1 MEEIKLPPPERAAKT
16 AIGAGSGRKG
26 TVGSYLKA
34 DALFSEKGGRKLDY
48 GSGRGEGAKLI
59 KADTYEPYVKSKPK
73 YDDAKKIPN
82 ASYNKVTSLNVL
94 NVLPPEARNEA
105 VKNIGRILTVNGEAI
120 VSTRGVKDVES
131 AKNKVKARDGY
142 IIGKGDDAR
151 FQKGFTTQELKDYV
165 QKTLGKGFTVETVK
179 GVGKA
184 AIKIKKLN
192 IPRGLGG
199 VLRQEGTPVL
209 NIQEQLLINPRK
221 KFSQGGDTKMDNE
234 FKRLRFEE
242 LEKFYEQTG
251 SYHEQD
257 PRNRM
262 NFFNTDPPE
271 ERQNR
276 IQNKI
281 KEIKREDA
289 LESTGG
295 RLEAL
300 PMSRKEGLERKKE
313 IEDED
318 VKKGAK
324 ARAAKGGSMSK
335 QMELFNEGGLKD
347 EGGTVDPVSGND
359 VPPGSTQEEV
369 RDDIPAQL
377 SEGEFVFPA
386 DVVRYIG
393 LEKLMMLR
401 QEAKQGLKQME
412 AMGQMGNSDEATMP
426 DDLPFDE
433 TDLEIEDDLEYN
445 TGGVVQAQQGAYM
458 QPTIPTANTNT
469 GMAQPQTGFAPVQY
483 TTSPFTGNPQNVY
496 NPQGTQYAP
505 ASYQDLLGASA
516 GGAPQT
522 KNVRYFNK
530 ATNQV
535 RMIPHLLNPDGS
547 IGDTLYPIPDGFVRE
562 DEAPKEEAKKTKVE
576 STKVKP
582 AEAGDSGP
590 SDDASKGGATLSFGG
605 NPNPNKP
612 GLQQNAITANISY
625 NVSALGG
632 IIGLAGGMSKIA
644 DINKGKDVETIG
656 NQYGKPTKPVEM
668 SLGRG
673 KPVSVTSKTYA
684 SIKNSVYGQTAKDMK
699 NRLEVLDSIAS
710 KDYTFNSTTNQYTD
724 KFGNTLSLDDA
735 SQAGKDINDYI
746 DQEISK
752 GKSLES
758 ILDNLSDTE
767 KSIAQDDAIEQEDDS
782 DTDDSQN
789 TGGFDF
795 GDKTADDNTTS
806 TGIGTDI
813 DDDDDSYQDN
823 DSNGGYSD
831 SDSDTGGTED
841 TGGGSMCV
849 IATHGIST
857 GGFTPMEKAKAELW
871 CQRTYHGKWYG
882 EAFRRGYRAWGI
894 KHINNGTAP
903 QVYQEFK
910 DFVSCGRGIKK
921 GFKLKLHYYLRT
933 LHLFITGLFIKR

>member
-1 MEEIKLPPPERAAKT
+1 MELSEQTDKILKPKEDETFFDKYVAGEKTKGMFNPTAKDVIDAGTDFIPGVSETKDIISLGTNVSKGQYASAGIDLASLVLGAVPILGDVARRGLKTLTKNVGKSEDVISKQADEVGESLQKVYGNIKPPTKTVKAYKLFKADKKGNLYPLFVKMQGNKPLELNKWTKAEAGEVNPKTGKVKSSLGDLAYRPGFHGGDLPIATHIGGKKGKVTKPNYRKDNQVWAEVEFGDDVDWQSVANSRALKNKDGSTQVKT
-16 AIGAGSGRKG
+16 AHITDQVPEGGVYRYKTNPNMTGNWLIGGELKINRILPDKEVKKINDKAGVADLPRLKDLKLAEGG
-26 TVGSYLKA
+26 TVMK
-34 DALFSEKGGRKLDY
+34 
-48 GSGRGEGAKLI
+48 
-59 KADTYEPYVKSKPK
+59 
-73 YDDAKKIPN
+73 
-82 ASYNKVTSLNVL
+82 
-94 NVLPPEARNEA
+94 
-105 VKNIGRILTVNGEAI
+105 
-120 VSTRGVKDVES
+120 
-131 AKNKVKARDGY
+131 
-142 IIGKGDDAR
+142 
-151 FQKGFTTQELKDYV
+151 
-165 QKTLGKGFTVETVK
+165 
-179 GVGKA
+179 
-184 AIKIKKLN
+184 
-192 IPRGLGG
+192 
-199 VLRQEGTPVL
+199 
-209 NIQEQLLINPRK
+209 
-221 KFSQGGDTKMDNE
+221 
-234 FKRLRFEE
+234 
-242 LEKFYEQTG
+242 
-251 SYHEQD
+251 
-257 PRNRM
+257 
-262 NFFNTDPPE
+262 
-271 ERQNR
+271 
-276 IQNKI
+276 
-281 KEIKREDA
+281 
-289 LESTGG
+289 
-295 RLEAL
+295 
-300 PMSRKEGLERKKE
+300 
-313 IEDED
+313 
-318 VKKGAK
+318 
-324 ARAAKGGSMSK
+324 K
-335 QMELFNEGGLKD
+335 QMEMFEDGGLKD
-347 EGGTVDPVSGND
+347 EGGMIDEVSGND
-359 VPPGSTQEEV
+359 VPSGSTREEV

-386 DVVRYIG
+386 DVVRFIG
-393 LEKLMMLR
+393 LAKLMQLR

-433 TDLEIEDDLEYN
+433 TDLDIEDDMEYN
-445 TGGVVQAQQGAYM
+445 RGGVVQAQQGAYI
-458 QPTIPTANTNT
+458 QPAIPTANTNT

-547 IGDTLYPIPDGFVRE
+547 VGDTLYPIPDGFVRE

-582 AEAGDSGP
+582 AEAGDGGS
-590 SDDASKGGATLSFGG
+590 SDDANKGGATLSFGG
-605 NPNPNKP
+605 TPDPNKP
-612 GLQQNAITANISY
+612 GLQKNAITANISY

-632 IIGLAGGMSKIA
+632 IMGLTGGLSKIA

-656 NQYGKPTKPVEM
+656 NQYGKTTKPVEM

-684 SIKNSVYGQTAKDMK
+684 SIKNSVYGKTAKDMK
-699 NRLEVLDSIAS
+699 DRLGVLDSIAS
-710 KDYTFNSTTNQYTD
+710 REYTFNADKNQYTD
-724 KFGNTLSLDDA
+724 KFGNTLSLDET

-758 ILDNLSDTE
+758 VLNNLSDTE

-795 GDKTADDNTTS
+795 SDNQPGGGVTTS

-823 DSNGGYSD
+823 DSSSGGYSD
-831 SDSDTGGTED
+831 SDSNTGGGGED

-857 GGFTPMEKAKAELW
+857 GGFTPMEKTKAELW
-871 CQRTYHGKWYG
+871 CQKTYHGKWYG

-933 LHLFITGLFIKR
+933 LHLFTTGLFIKR